1 MKLSPRSRSSLRVA
15 ALYLL
20 FGVAWIVLTDVIVEQ
35 LVPAS
40 GRGAVQT
47 FKGSVFVA
55 LSALVIWALVRAE
68 QRSRRWT
75 ESVLA
80 SLSELLPDGFV
91 LRRRRDDVLT
101 TVNRG
106 FAELVGRSVEELEGS
121 SVDDLGLQ
129 FDPGEWEELHRRL
142 ERDGL
147 VRNHVLHV
155 TRRGDGRSGVHLTSA
170 RNIELQGEGYVL
182 AVAKDVTE
190 LVMARRRVEV
200 QLERLRALREID
212 LAIAGSH
219 DRRVATGVILDCVV
233 RSLEV
238 DGAALLLH
246 RKGSGTLEVTG
257 SRGFA
262 SDALDYTT
270 RESGRGLAGRA
281 ASSGGPVRVDDLTEL
296 LPEAFAER
304 LVEDEGFRAYAGI
317 PLEAKGEV
325 KGVLE
330 VFSRDPLPD
339 DRGWSEFLE
348 VLAGQAAIA
357 LDNAGLIED
366 LRSSNR
372 KLRRAYD
379 RTIEGWARALDLR
392 DRETHGHTRRVT
404 EITIRLA
411 RRLGIEEDALVHVR
425 RGALLHDIGKM
436 GIPDSI
442 LQKPGPLDEE
452 EWKIMRRHPEMAYR
466 LLAPIGFLEPA
477 LHIPYCH
484 HEKWD
489 GTGYP
494 RRLQGAE
501 IPLAAR
507 IFAVVDVW
515 DALLSDRPYRDAWPE
530 DETLQH
536 IREESGSHFDPR
548 VVEAF
553 LDLRQ
558 EEDLRTLVRRD
569 QQEDL
574 PPPRPEDL
582 PVP

>member
-1 MKLSPRSRSSLRVA
+1 MKVSPRNRSSLRVA

-20 FGVAWIVLTDVIVEQ
+20 FGIAWIVLTDVIVEQ
-35 LVPAS
+35 LVPAD
-40 GRGAVQT
+40 GRGVLQT
-47 FKGSVFVA
+47 FKGGVFVVV
-55 LSALVIWALVRAE
+55 SALVIWVLVRAE
-68 QRSRRWT
+68 QRSKRWT
-75 ESVLA
+75 ESVFAHLC
-80 SLSELLPDGFV
+80 ELLPDGFV

-106 FAELVGRSVEELEGS
+106 FANMMGGSVDELEGS
-121 SVDDLGLQ
+121 SVDDLQMQ
-129 FDPGEWEELHRRL
+129 FDPGEWEELHRKL
-142 ERDGL
+142 DRDGV

-155 TRRGDGRSGVHLTSA
+155 TRRGDGGTGVHLASA
-170 RNIELQGEGYVL
+170 RHIELHGEGYVL

-190 LVMARRRVEV
+190 LETARRRLQV
-200 QLERLRALREID
+200 QLDRLRALREID

-233 RSLEV
+233 RSLDV

-246 RKGSGTLEVTG
+246 RKGNGTLEVTG

-262 SDALDYTT
+262 SDALDFTS
-270 RESGRGLAGRA
+270 RETGRGLAGRA
-281 ASSGGPVRVDDLTEL
+281 ASSSGTVRVDDLTEL
-296 LPEAFAER
+296 LPEPFAER
-304 LVEDEGFRAYAGI
+304 LVEDEGFRAYAGV

-339 DRGWSEFLE
+339 ERGWSEFLE

-366 LRSSNR
+366 LRSSNQ

-404 EITIRLA
+404 EVTIRLA

-436 GIPDSI
+436 GIPDAI

-452 EWKIMRRHPEMAYR
+452 EWKVMRRHPEMAYR

-515 DALLSDRPYRDAWPE
+515 DALISDRPYRDAWPE
-530 DETLQH
+530 DEALQH
-536 IREESGSHFDPR
+536 IREESGAHFDPR

-553 LDLRQ
+553 LDLRH
-558 EEDLRTLVRRD
+558 EENLRTLVGRGR
-569 QQEDL
+569 QEEL
-574 PPPRPEDL
+574 PPPRPESL
-582 PVP
+582 PIP

>member
-1 MKLSPRSRSSLRVA
+1 MKISSRSRSSLRVA

-20 FGVAWIVLTDVIVEQ
+20 FGIAWIVLSDVIVEQ
-35 LVPAS
+35 LVPAA
-40 GRGAVQT
+40 GRGVVQT

-80 SLSELLPDGFV
+80 SLCELLPDGFV

-129 FDPGEWEELHRRL
+129 FDPGEWERLHRRL
-142 ERDGL
+142 ERDGV
-147 VRNHVLHV
+147 VRNHLLHV
-155 TRRGDGRSGVHLTSA
+155 TRRGDGRSGVHLASA
-170 RNIELQGEGYVL
+170 RNIELRGEGYVL
-182 AVAKDVTE
+182 TVAKDVTE
-190 LVMARRRVEV
+190 LVMARRRLEV

-262 SDALDYTT
+262 SDALDFTT
-270 RESGRGLAGRA
+270 RESGSGLAGRA
-281 ASSGGPVRVDDLTEL
+281 ASSGETVRIDDLTEM
-296 LPEAFAER
+296 LPEPFAER
-304 LVEDEGFRAYAGI
+304 LVEDEGFRAYAGV

-330 VFSRDPLPD
+330 VFNRDPLPD

-366 LRSSNR
+366 LRNSNR

-411 RRLGIEEDALVHVR
+411 RRLGIEEEALVHVR

-436 GIPDSI
+436 GIPDTI

-452 EWKIMRRHPEMAYR
+452 EWKVMRRHPEMAYR
-466 LLAPIGFLEPA
+466 LLAPIEFLEPA

-530 DETLQH
+530 DEALQH

-558 EEDLRTLVRRD
+558 EEDLRTLVRGG
-569 QQEDL
+569 QQEEL